1 MNKNTLVLFLLSL
14 LPLTTVEAASW
25 YQVELLVFDRLYPE
39 SDGERWPE
47 AGFTSYSNWVE
58 LTPADDAPSGLVPFM
73 LLPANRHRLEGIRR
87 YLRLSSDLRPLLH
100 VSWQQ
105 PAAGQRNARFVHISR
120 LNPDASAAA
129 DNTEVTE
136 PESIESLVTPD
147 RIIDGAIRI
156 RSGFY
161 LHIDLDLT
169 YFKELLPRERI
180 IRIVEDDEPG
190 TPLKTAM
197 KLKETRKIKLNEIHY
212 FDHPMY
218 GVIVQVSRL

>member
-1 MNKNTLVLFLLSL
+1 MNKNALVLFLLSL

-39 SDGERWPE
+39 LDGERWSE
-47 AGFTSYSNWVE
+47 VEFTPRSNWVE
-58 LTPADDAPSGLVPFM
+58 LTPADASSGSVPFM
-73 LLPANRHRLEGIRR
+73 LLPTNQHRLGGIRR
-87 YLRLSSDLRPLLH
+87 YFRLSSDFRPLIH

-105 PAAGQRNARFVHISR
+105 PAAGRRNAKFVHISR
-120 LNPDASAAA
+120 LNPDASAAV
-129 DNTEVTE
+129 DNTEVAE
-136 PESIESLVTPD
+136 PEFIRSLITPD

-180 IRIVEDDEPG
+180 IRIVEEDELE
-190 TPLKTAM
+190 TPLKTAI
-197 KLKETRKIKLNEIHY
+197 KLKETRKIRLNEIHY

-218 GVIVQVSRL
+218 GAIVQVSRL